1 MNAADKTKKER
12 RRFRQGKTTHKED
25 EQILKDSISN
35 KKEEEATAVPSKIHI
50 SSRDKRTVNEL

>member
-35 KKEEEATAVPSKIHI
+35 KKEEEAAVPSKIHI